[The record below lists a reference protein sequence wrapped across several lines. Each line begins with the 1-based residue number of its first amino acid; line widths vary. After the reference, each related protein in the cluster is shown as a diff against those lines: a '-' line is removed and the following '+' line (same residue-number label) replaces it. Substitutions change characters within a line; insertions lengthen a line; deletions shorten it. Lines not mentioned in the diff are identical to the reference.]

1 MPIYISN
8 LKIEETERGG
18 GAKEKLA
25 EDENRP
31 LKILYVKMK
40 RFSTSFL
47 KLI

>member
-8 LKIEETERGG
+8 LKIEETEGG
-18 GAKEKLA
+18 DKEKLA

-47 KLI
+47 REK